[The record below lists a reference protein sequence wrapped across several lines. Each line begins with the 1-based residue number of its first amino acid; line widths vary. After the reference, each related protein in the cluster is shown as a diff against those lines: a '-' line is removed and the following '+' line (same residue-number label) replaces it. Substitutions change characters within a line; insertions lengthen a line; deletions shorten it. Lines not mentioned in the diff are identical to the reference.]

1 MKHLINKILKKEH
14 ISQATNNL
22 MQELLIENP
31 PKQIDTSLKYAIDI
45 GYRDDPELRKDIL
58 QSIDVPK
65 TNEYIIDAEH
75 KLVKFTAEPEV
86 ILKDYIERHS
96 LGKIEDIMSGGN
108 GIAALMDSGKVIKIT
123 GDKAEHAQAQKLI
136 GKENEYI
143 VNVFHSH
150 KLDTPYY
157 TKDSKE
163 AYLIVLELIDHPT
176 KEEERT
182 FNECCCR
189 EDNPILV
196 DFTTHPKGEVT
207 IHPPTDGTTKCRR
220 VYDDLINISKE
231 VKSTGRRW
239 TDIGVSNLGIK
250 NNHFT
255 LLDLGTNDPLSLDEQ
270 EVKKLVQNT
279 ITKTIHRLSN

>member
-1 MKHLINKILKKEH
+1 M
-14 ISQATNNL
+14 
-22 MQELLIENP
+22 
-31 PKQIDTSLKYAIDI
+31 
-45 GYRDDPELRKDIL
+45 
-58 QSIDVPK
+58 
-65 TNEYIIDAEH
+65 
-75 KLVKFTAEPEV
+75 
-86 ILKDYIERHS
+86 
-96 LGKIEDIMSGGN
+96 
-108 GIAALMDSGKVIKIT
+108 
-123 GDKAEHAQAQKLI
+123 
-136 GKENEYI
+136 
-143 VNVFHSH
+143 
-150 KLDTPYY
+150 
-157 TKDSKE
+157 
-163 AYLIVLELIDHPT
+163 IDHPT